1 MLLSRTWFVIFPW
14 GELDLETSGLYFRNV
29 GTKWHPTISA
39 ATRKIVVAPMAGNQ
53 NYPDGGNGHEKSRSL
68 ELARCSKP
76 KKLTIMELWTQY
88 GTYCRP
94 CIYIYHGMFGGFLSG

>member
-1 MLLSRTWFVIFPW
+1 MDYTPYLV
-14 GELDLETSGLYFRNV
+14 
-29 GTKWHPTISA
+29 
-39 ATRKIVVAPMAGNQ
+39 
-53 NYPDGGNGHEKSRSL
+53 SL